1 LNSTGPAVELENI
14 ARRFG
19 RRWVLRGL
27 DLVVN
32 AGETVALTGK
42 NGSGK
47 TTLLRVIATLLRPT
61 RGQGRV
67 FGRALG
73 HESGEIR
80 ELVNMLGHHS
90 GLYDDLTA
98 AENLRFSMQMYGLD
112 ASYPNIE
119 QALDEVGL
127 GRESKERVR
136 GFSAGMRRRLALA
149 RMLLRPTSLVLLDEP
164 YAAFD
169 QQGIERVNAYVHKVV
184 STGGAALIATHDL
197 ARAADITTR
206 VVHLD
211 SGLLSGP

>member
-1 LNSTGPAVELENI
+1 LNSTGAAVELDNI

-27 DLVVN
+27 HLVVS
-32 AGETVALTGK
+32 AGETVAVTGK

-61 RGQGRV
+61 RGQGNV

-73 HESGEIR
+73 KQSDEIR

-98 AENLRFSMQMYGLD
+98 SENLRFSMQMYGLEV
-112 ASYPNIE
+112 SPTKIE

-127 GRESKERVR
+127 GKEAKERVR
-136 GFSAGMRRRLALA
+136 GFSSGMRRRLALA
-149 RMLLRPTSLVLLDEP
+149 RMLLRPTALVLLDEP

-169 QQGIERVNAYVHKVV
+169 QQGIERVNEYVRTVV
-184 STGGAALIATHDL
+184 SNGGSAIIATHDVM
-197 ARAADITTR
+197 RAADVTPRI
-206 VVHLD
+206 VHLD
-211 SGLLSGP
+211 GGRLCA